1 MSLSVMD
8 ASTLPRVNDKA
19 LEFEVNIK
27 DAQFNLEGKY
37 FLRLSVQ
44 SLHTK
49 DYSKIKIKESGVPYF
64 ENRYEGETDT
74 VAQKES
80 TAMVKFKEKQFVFRL
95 PKGFCMNDK
104 NHDVHLLV
112 EAFTRPK
119 IGAKGRKVGEG
130 KFAIYP
136 RPNAPRI
143 KVNVE
148 PGDDFYNYTDVMS
161 LLRTVSTDSV
171 QMHCGR
177 IRCTYALREVLTVKP
192 KSPPKTPPKSPVKK
206 TVPKQKSPELR
217 EKDDKNRTNR
227 LEPPPTNRTIT
238 PTDSWGGDNVSI
250 NVPATPPLPPQLEGR
265 KIPEDPLQDK
275 DRHSFE
281 ISKSYRH
288 VSLKGKEQIDVILHG
303 ASNLPTTPDGQLPV
317 PFGVVKSKTD
327 DDKNVKTG
335 ASTHTSLRPT
345 TAPSWEELVTVNF
358 EEKSAADEVLTI
370 IAADHPS
377 KEMLVKYE
385 IPLSYLQPFHQY
397 HLELIKP
404 VKGIPNGVK
413 TYVTITRKTMHL
425 PKDPSSPDYLAL
437 EATLRSVQ
445 KPLQTAKGP
454 LIAVARV
461 IPDYYNYK
469 NNQLLTNPRS
479 AGVTMNSVTFPNPHP
494 SSFSVPPRSMHGYP
508 QISLPGRPDVQPE
521 WNHPYLF
528 CEERDKA
535 TMFTPSAALVLEYYE
550 ASAAMSDQFWKMVS
564 PVGFSAVPLD
574 KDMYTE
580 LTNNRAKQG
589 LRIDGVP
596 IQGTE
601 YVTIEGKQPTV
612 GMILKLITTN
622 NPDSMVSTSNVDNLP
637 ELNLFPEP
645 QGYYRTASPDIMLIT
660 HTDDPTNTT
669 MQDYSQDITVD
680 SQVLME
686 PVREPVGPAY
696 YLQKKVK
703 RPMSPPTMYRVYD
716 LPVDRYDEN
725 QPIKDGEMP
734 PYEAVETVLPE
745 YQYIF
750 VDPNSQ
756 TGQRTTQTQSPT
768 IRVRHQAP
776 PADTTMPGAYG
787 TSISER
793 HRRPPDDLDK
803 TSLSVMDHQM
813 RELENYRS
821 AVHKMGQDILALRA
835 QIQELEGNNSQLR
848 RDLANYNDA
857 SKLMIESAELD
868 GMTKPEIMSRYAG
881 LKQTLHS
888 QTNDVKAYKMK
899 VQALQNELI
908 KKNDAQKNYLHMTH
922 QFNKQKEQLLRMQE
936 KSAKWKK
943 VEETCRSQEK
953 VIEKMEK
960 VLERQHKD
968 RSKNQKDHAGQEAN
982 EALLQENKH
991 LRTQI
996 DDLKDQLRGAGAQ
1009 TNTGNDSDK
1018 FEMYQALEK
1027 SEARIASLERQ
1038 LAENSRAWGKERADL
1053 MIRLNEADNGF
1064 GRANGMVLHDYPV
1077 HNDSLKTHR
1086 RNSPRLTPLY
1096 R

>member
-1 MSLSVMD
+1 MRSETEDFSYIRIFQIKNVSISD
-8 ASTLPRVNDKA
+8 GCINLPRVNDKA

-119 IGAKGRKVGEG
+119 IGAKGH
-130 KFAIYP
+130 
-136 RPNAPRI
+136 
-143 KVNVE
+143 
-148 PGDDFYNYTDVMS
+148 VMS

-281 ISKSYRH
+281 ISKSFRH

-327 DDKNVKTG
+327 DDTNVKTG
-335 ASTHTSLRPT
+335 AATHTSLRPT

-385 IPLSYLQPFHQY
+385 IPISYLQPFHQY

-564 PVGFSAVPLD
+564 PVGFSAIPLD

-612 GMILKLITTN
+612 GMVLRLITTN

-725 QPIKDGEMP
+725 Q
-734 PYEAVETVLPE
+734 V
-745 YQYIF
+745 F
-750 VDPNSQ
+750 
-756 TGQRTTQTQSPT
+756 
-768 IRVRHQAP
+768 
-776 PADTTMPGAYG
+776 YG
-787 TSISER
+787 I
-793 HRRPPDDLDK
+793 
-803 TSLSVMDHQM
+803 
-813 RELENYRS
+813 Y
-821 AVHKMGQDILALRA
+821 
-835 QIQELEGNNSQLR
+835 
-848 RDLANYNDA
+848 
-857 SKLMIESAELD
+857 
-868 GMTKPEIMSRYAG
+868 
-881 LKQTLHS
+881 
-888 QTNDVKAYKMK
+888 
-899 VQALQNELI
+899 
-908 KKNDAQKNYLHMTH
+908 
-922 QFNKQKEQLLRMQE
+922 
-936 KSAKWKK
+936 
-943 VEETCRSQEK
+943 
-953 VIEKMEK
+953 
-960 VLERQHKD
+960 
-968 RSKNQKDHAGQEAN
+968 
-982 EALLQENKH
+982 
-991 LRTQI
+991 
-996 DDLKDQLRGAGAQ
+996 
-1009 TNTGNDSDK
+1009 
-1018 FEMYQALEK
+1018 
-1027 SEARIASLERQ
+1027 ASLH
-1038 LAENSRAWGKERADL
+1038 
-1053 MIRLNEADNGF
+1053 
-1064 GRANGMVLHDYPV
+1064 ANH
-1077 HNDSLKTHR
+1077 
-1086 RNSPRLTPLY
+1086 
-1096 R
+1096 